1 VGDPGDDRQASAAAP
16 VVDPELL
23 AIMQC
28 IRCAGKLQPVAEPP
42 SLLCTGCGL
51 RYRVDDG
58 VPVMLLDEAEETR

>member
-1 VGDPGDDRQASAAAP
+1 MSDPTDDGHAGAAVP
-16 VVDPELL
+16 VVAPDLL

-28 IRCAGKLQPVAEPP
+28 IRCAGKLEAVAEPP

-58 VPVMLLDEAEETR
+58 VPVMLLEEAEETR

>member
-1 VGDPGDDRQASAAAP
+1 VSDPGDDGQAGAVPP